1 MYTIIPFTSR
11 TKFIVSSSHVLAS
24 KGKLPIKWMA
34 PESINFRR
42 FTIASDIWMFGEL
55 NLKFKFFLLM

>member
-1 MYTIIPFTSR
+1 MNTVFLINP
-11 TKFIVSSSHVLAS
+11 VLAS

-42 FTIASDIWMFGEL
+42 FTTASDVWMFGE
-55 NLKFKFFLLM
+55 FMTSFFLSVLCKSSRF